1 MATINKEIK
10 EEVLQQLNYRYGQVT
25 LKCGNDEICLK
36 IEPIKALKLVVA
48 VWVNGQIKGQWL
60 GDDTCPE
67 YKYMRKSERFIY
79 KASFRQKAK
88 KELGVRRYKSMG
100 YDDKTT
106 VVYPWFNSGKSAIDH
121 LCKVCDSIEVL
132 HIGYKL

>member
-1 MATINKEIK
+1 M
-10 EEVLQQLNYRYGQVT
+10 
-25 LKCGNDEICLK
+25 
-36 IEPIKALKLVVA
+36 VA

-60 GDDTCPE
+60 GDNTCPE

-106 VVYPWFNSGKSAIDH
+106 VVYPWFNSGNRQLTIFAKFVTVSKFYILAISYNFGVIQH
-121 LCKVCDSIEVL
+121 EQT
-132 HIGYKL
+132 Y